1 VWDEAKVLD
10 LLANPAERADIVAAL
25 KAATR

>member
-1 VWDEAKVLD
+1 MRYKPIDDADE
-10 LLANPAERADIVAAL
+10 RRQIVAAL